1 MKNKALPILLT
12 LLFLAWTSLPFRV
25 QAQQAPLTGTI
36 SDAETKA
43 PLVGVSIQLKGKLTG
58 TVTDG
63 KGFFSLPAQQTQS
76 LTVIISMIG
85 YQTQEVTLTSGQTDV
100 SVALQPQI
108 ALGQEVV
115 VSASRVEESILR
127 SPVSVEKMDR
137 RAIQQTPSL
146 SFYDGL
152 QSMKS
157 IDMVTSGLTYKV
169 INTRG
174 FASTGNSRFLQLVD
188 GVDNQTPGLNFA
200 VGNLFG
206 MSDLDA
212 ESVELVPGAASALYG
227 PVAFNG
233 VLRIATKNPF
243 QYQGLSVQ
251 GKLGVNHVNDPA
263 TGAAPLYEGTLRYA
277 KAIGNRFAYK
287 VNASY
292 LKALDWYATDYT
304 DIDPNTPAA
313 QRGDQNPGRNALNI
327 YGDEV
332 ARNLPGIGRVSR
344 TGYEE
349 KDVTDYHVYSLKL
362 SGALH
367 YRLTDN
373 LEAIYQYNYNEGT
386 ANYTGSSRF
395 SLNHFIFQQHRL
407 ELKGSK
413 FFVRAYTNLENS
425 NQSYNA
431 RTMAQQINRTW
442 VRDLNGNVVNP
453 GQADGAWFDRYAAA
467 FSGQVNGVTA
477 NNPATARGFA
487 DQGRL
492 QPGSSEFEQQKSRLQ
507 TITGPNGAGIYSS
520 SKLYHVEGQYD
531 LSQQVKLVEMLVGG
545 NFRRYDMFTNG
556 TLLADLD
563 KNVTINEYGTFL
575 QVAKGMWSD
584 RLKVTLSGRYDK
596 NENFDGY
603 FTPRASA
610 VFSPHAKHN
619 FRTSYQTGFRN
630 PTPVDQF
637 INLNAGVITILG
649 GVPANSRGTNVY
661 ENSFTA
667 ASAGAFGAG
676 FGADLQKGLSP
687 QQAIANN
694 KDKLQQSNVA
704 YIKPERVESFE
715 VGYKGLLTSRLF
727 LDANY
732 YFSSYRDFILNQVV
746 IRPDNPVLLADGTV
760 NPAAA
765 ADVLNNA
772 SSTPTSR
779 LFQLY
784 TNAQDRVTSQ
794 GATLGLTYA
803 LPKGYSLG
811 GNGTWATFDLRNA
824 NPNDIPAFN
833 TPRYKSNVTFGNR
846 NVFRNLG
853 FNLAWHWQDA
863 YDWFGSFNELRPG
876 RIPAYH
882 MLDAQVSYQVKS
894 LKSVI
899 KLGANNLTNQRIV
912 QVYGSPAVGD
922 LYYVSITFDELLH

>member
-1 MKNKALPILLT
+1 MKNQFLPTIFILFLFLLT
-12 LLFLAWTSLPFRV
+12 VPVSLV
-25 QAQQAPLTGTI
+25 KAQNTPLTGNI
-36 SDAETKA
+36 SDAETKN
-43 PLVGVSIQLKGKLTG
+43 PLAGVSILVKGKLAG
-58 TVTDG
+58 SITDN
-63 KGFFSLPAQQTQS
+63 KGHFNLNTQQNRP
-76 LTVIISMIG
+76 LTVLISMVG
-85 YQTQEVTLTSGQTDV
+85 YQTQEVEVANGQTEV
-100 SVALQPQI
+100 TVELQPQI

-115 VSASRVEESILR
+115 ISASRVEESILS
-127 SPVSVEKMDR
+127 SPVSIEKMDL
-137 RAIQQTPSL
+137 RAIQQTPAL

-152 QSMKS
+152 QTMKS
-157 IDMVTSGLTYKV
+157 VDMVTSGLTYKA

-233 VLRIATKNPF
+233 VLRMTTKNPF
-243 QYQGLSVQ
+243 QYQGLSAQ
-251 GKLGVNHVNDPA
+251 AKLGVNHINDPA
-263 TGAAPLYEGTLRYA
+263 TGAAPLYEGALRYA
-277 KAIGNRFAYK
+277 KAIGNRFAFK

-304 DIDPNTPAA
+304 DVDPNTPAA
-313 QRGDQNPGRNALNI
+313 QRGDNNPGRNALNI

-349 KDVTDYHVYSLKL
+349 KDVTDYHVHNLKL
-362 SGALH
+362 STALH

-373 LEAIYQYNYNEGT
+373 LEAIYQYNYGEGT

-395 SLNHFIFQQHRL
+395 SLNHFIFQQHKL
-407 ELKGSK
+407 ELKGAN
-413 FFVRAYTNLENS
+413 FFVRAYTNIENS

-431 RTMAQQINRTW
+431 RTMGQQINRTW
-442 VRDLNGNVVNP
+442 VRDLNGNVVSP
-453 GQADGAWFDRYAAA
+453 GQADGVWFDRYAAA
-467 FSGQVNGVTA
+467 FSGNVSGVTA
-477 NNPATARGFA
+477 GNPTLARSFA

-492 QPGSSEFEQQKSRLQ
+492 QPGSAEFEQQKSRLQ
-507 TITGPNGAGIYSS
+507 GVTGANGAGIYSG
-520 SKLYHVEGQYD
+520 SKFYHVEGQYD
-531 LSQQVKLVEMLVGG
+531 LSQQVKVMEVLVGG
-545 NFRRYDMFTNG
+545 NFRRYDMFTKG

-563 KNVTINEYGTFL
+563 KHVTINEYGTFMQL
-575 QVAKGMWSD
+575 AKKMLHD
-584 RLKVTLSGRYDK
+584 QIKLTVSGRYDK
-596 NENFDGY
+596 NENFDGH
-603 FTPRASA
+603 FTPRASL
-610 VFSPHAKHN
+610 VYSPTANHN

-649 GVPANSRGTNVY
+649 GVPANSQGTHVY

-667 ASAGAFGAG
+667 GSAGAFGAG

-687 QQAIANN
+687 QQAISNN
-694 KDKLQQSNVA
+694 KDKLQKSNVS
-704 YIKPERVESFE
+704 YIKPERVETFE

-727 LDANY
+727 VDANY

-746 IRPDNPVLLADGTV
+746 IRTDHPVLNSDGTV
-760 NPAAA
+760 NAAAA
-765 ADVLNNA
+765 ADVLNN
-772 SSTPTSR
+772 SSATPTSR

-784 TNAQDRVTSQ
+784 TNAHDRVTSQ

-803 LPKGYSLG
+803 LPKGYLVA
-811 GNGTWATFDLRNA
+811 GNGTWATFDLKNA

-846 NVFRNLG
+846 NAFRNVG

-863 YDWFGSFNELRPG
+863 YDWVGSFNELRPG
-876 RIPAYH
+876 RIQAYH
-882 MLDAQVSYQVKS
+882 LFDAQVSYKLKG
-894 LKSVI
+894 LKSII
-899 KLGANNLTNQRIV
+899 KLGASNMANRRII
-912 QVYGSPAVGD
+912 QVYGSPAVGG
-922 LYYVSITFDELLH
+922 LYYVSITFDELLN